1 MPGSSKAPTTYSGL
15 GTWRACEILSLE
27 ASLTHDDMT
36 ADLFLTISSAV
47 AVKQLDGWSSKLF
60 RDEVVGEWK
69 VRQKSDGE
77 VQYSLHLHCH
87 VSGSHSFL
95 APPVIRSWIFEREM
109 PLVLE
114 SIMYA
119 EKALLASHPDL
130 TAATVWIHYHSHSPS
145 FDRADC
151 WGPLHSS
158 LSRSRDDATLLDVL
172 AICLRDLFRW
182 PFDSPDVQ
190 SAPAPALPLQ
200 PQFNPI
206 RQLRPQTLALIS
218 RKHPEQVFVP
228 LVLGFVYVLNCV
240 FLMNVLA
247 ATMQ

>member
-1 MPGSSKAPTTYSGL
+1 MRGSSKTPATYSGL

-27 ASLTHDDMT
+27 ASHFGHDREHIGTSPVD
-36 ADLFLTISSAV
+36 
-47 AVKQLDGWSSKLF
+47 VKQLDGWSSKLF

-69 VRQKSDGE
+69 VRKKAEDE

-119 EKALLASHPDL
+119 EKDLFASHPDL

-158 LSRSRDDATLLDVL
+158 LSRSRDDSTLLD
-172 AICLRDLFRW
+172 
-182 PFDSPDVQ
+182 
-190 SAPAPALPLQ
+190 
-200 PQFNPI
+200 N
-206 RQLRPQTLALIS
+206 
-218 RKHPEQVFVP
+218 
-228 LVLGFVYVLNCV
+228 
-240 FLMNVLA
+240 LA
-247 ATMQ
+247 AAAAMIVVTFA